1 MIRKCEVC
9 GTYFEASRERDI
21 CDECARAVEHRIYHP
36 THGVC
41 CICGAVMPGARRGK
55 KYCSNDCRRIGRKII
70 VLRWTRTHMGCKK
83 KKAPEAPKPEKP
95 KGKKSFLS
103 EVEDLGRKM
112 GYGGYGQMMAVIRA
126 RCQHS
131 GLSVKSEFCHLKFD
145 YEKEH
150 CHD

>member
-1 MIRKCEVC
+1 MIRTCVIC
-9 GTYFEASRERDI
+9 GCTFEASRKRDM
-21 CDECARAVEHRIYHP
+21 CDECARAVEERIYHP

-41 CICGAVMPGARRGK
+41 CVCGTVMPGARRGK
-55 KYCSNDCRRIGRKII
+55 KYCSNACRRIGRKII
-70 VLRWTRTHMGCKK
+70 VLRWTHSHPYCAKEK
-83 KKAPEAPKPEKP
+83 NQAPKPKKP
-95 KGKKSFLS
+95 KKQNFLA

-126 RCQHS
+126 RCQRS
-131 GLSVKSEFCHLKFD
+131 GLSVKSEFLHLKFV